1 MSKSRVFQTRNCDDD
16 DMPPWRW
23 PISRKLSKKPTLK
36 NNIPFTNWIEF
47 TRFYLFY
54 GCYRHRFG
62 SGDKRRRRD
71 GFHLHRT
78 MENEE
83 YCHCNQSQTNWNT
96 LRIHVENVRTVE
108 RLCFFCNLHHRL
120 ALFICNFVSCCPA
133 TTRPKIIFLLDYSKV
148 INN

>member
-1 MSKSRVFQTRNCDDD
+1 
-16 DMPPWRW
+16 
-23 PISRKLSKKPTLK
+23 
-36 NNIPFTNWIEF
+36 
-47 TRFYLFY
+47 
-54 GCYRHRFG
+54 
-62 SGDKRRRRD
+62 
-71 GFHLHRT
+71 

-83 YCHCNQSQTNWNT
+83 YRYCNQSQTNWNT
-96 LRIHVENVRTVE
+96 LRIHIENVCTVE